1 MVHDAECQFN
11 DGANEK
17 DLEQSKNVW
26 AWKAAAIKS
35 AQNIKIS
42 IKYCYY
48 WEKRKSKKSSI
59 YQEYFQIK
67 L

>member
-26 AWKAAAIKS
+26 AWKAAAIKVS
-35 AQNIKIS
+35 T
-42 IKYCYY
+42 KY
-48 WEKRKSKKSSI
+48 KNLHQILLSLRKKKK
-59 YQEYFQIK
+59 QK
-67 L
+67 V